1 MKIVNK
7 ETKVVERDLSQYNLA
22 DLKAGLHKVSRDP
35 DFIQKKYYNGRLG
48 ALYSPNQTE
57 FKVWAPTV
65 QKVELIIFDGY
76 YGIPKET
83 LPLEKINDTGVY
95 KTVVEGDCHGL
106 TYRYNLT
113 FSNEFESQTVDPY
126 SKAVTVNGRRSVV
139 VDLNRTN
146 PPAWKD
152 RMPSFT
158 SPNEAIIYEMHV
170 RDLTISVTSGA
181 DKNYRGK
188 FLGLAQEG
196 TRNPNGSTTGLDY
209 LKELGVTHVELM
221 PIFDFQTVDET
232 NEHPEEYN
240 WGYDPQNFD
249 APEGSYATDPYNPMT
264 RITELKTMIQA
275 FHDAGIRVIM
285 DVVFN
290 HVYQVESHSLQ
301 KTVPGYFFRYN
312 EKGELTNGTGVGN
325 DTASERHMMRKFI
338 VESVRYWAEE
348 YHIDGF
354 RFDLMG
360 IHDIE
365 TMNQVRKTLDE
376 IDPCI
381 LVFGE
386 GWDMYTTLG
395 TGQEANSLNANEMPG
410 IGHFNEGLRD
420 ALKGN
425 DFDAGARGFI
435 NGAWYME
442 GKLAENLL
450 GRPESGEFEAPA
462 QLIQY
467 VEAHDNFTLYDRL
480 INADPELEE
489 WKIVKRSE
497 LALAIILLSQGIPF
511 IHAGQEFLRTKDGVR
526 DSYNKPDE
534 INQIDW
540 LRRDR
545 YAHTVESAKNLIAL
559 RKQEPLLRQRSFDSI
574 IETSEILRLSDQVV
588 ALSYQGVEYD
598 LVLIFNAR
606 PTEYDIELQEASYL
620 MLYQDG
626 EVDLLE
632 ENSYQVITNIIVPE
646 YSATVL
652 KRKQLP

>member
-1 MKIVNK
+1 MKILK
-7 ETKVVERDLSQYNLA
+7 EITNSVERDLSHYNLA
-22 DLKAGLHKVSRDP
+22 ELKASLNKMAHDSS
-35 DFIQKKYYNGRLG
+35 FIQTKYYDGKLG
-48 ALYSPNQTE
+48 ALYSTIQTE
-57 FKVWAPTV
+57 FKVWAPTAE
-65 QKVELIIFDGY
+65 KVELIIFDGY
-76 YGIPKET
+76 YGTPKET
-83 LPLEKINDTGVY
+83 IELKKINDTGVY
-95 KTVVEGDCHGL
+95 KTVIERDCHGL

-113 FSNEFESQTVDPY
+113 FINSLEYQTVDPY

-139 VDLNRTN
+139 VDLSRTN
-146 PPAWKD
+146 PSGWQE
-152 RMPSFT
+152 RMPAFT
-158 SPNEAIIYEMHV
+158 SPNETIIYEMHV
-170 RDLTISVTSGA
+170 RDLTISPTSGVRK
-181 DKNYRGK
+181 DFRGK
-188 FLGLAQEG
+188 YLGLAQEG
-196 TRNPNGSTTGLDY
+196 TTNLNGSVTGIDY

-221 PIFDFQTVDET
+221 PIFDFQTIDET
-232 NEHPEEYN
+232 LEQPEEYN

-264 RITELKTMIQA
+264 RITELKQMIQA
-275 FHDAGIRVIM
+275 LHNAGIRVIM

-301 KTVPGYFFRYN
+301 KTVPGYFFRYSEN
-312 EKGELTNGTGVGN
+312 GELTNGTGVGN
-325 DTASERHMMRKFI
+325 DTASERQMMRKYI
-338 VESVRYWAEE
+338 VESVSYWAKE

-360 IHDIE
+360 IHDVE
-365 TMNQVRKTLDE
+365 TMNQVRKKLDE

-381 LVFGE
+381 IVFGE
-386 GWDMYTTLG
+386 GWDMFTTLASN
-395 TGQEANSLNANEMPG
+395 QEANYLNAVNMPR

-442 GKLAENLL
+442 EKLIDNLL
-450 GRPESGEFEAPA
+450 GRPHSGEFNTPD
-462 QLIQY
+462 QVVQY

-489 WKIVKRSE
+489 WKIVKRAE
-497 LALAIILLSQGIPF
+497 LALALVLLAQGVPF

-545 YAHTVESAKNLIAL
+545 FSHSVEVAKNLIHL
-559 RKQEPLLRQRSFDSI
+559 RKQEPLLRQTSFESI
-574 IETSEILRLSDQVV
+574 KETSEILMASDQVA
-588 ALSYQGVEYD
+588 ALSYAGKEYD
-598 LVLIFNAR
+598 LILVFNAR
-606 PTEYDIELQEASYL
+606 ATEFDFRLKEAPYHI
-620 MLYQDG
+620 LYQDG
-626 EVDLLE
+626 TINLSE
-632 ENSYQVITNIIVPE
+632 ENVYLTKNNIVVPP

-652 KRKQLP
+652 KRKYNK